1 MSDDLLTRI
10 QKLKITFK
18 EFKYQKLLK
27 RIEELEKQVVLI
39 QKDRE
44 ALTQEFQNQ
53 FSIIEK
59 LLGCLTDAIEQ
70 LRVQIQSI
78 QNSK

>member
-1 MSDDLLTRI
+1 MSLSDQIKAKTEEIR
-10 QKLKITFK
+10 KLPKIDFK
-18 EFKYQKLLK
+18 ELKYKKLLQ
-27 RIEELEKQVVLI
+27 RIEAIEQ
-39 QKDRE
+39 DRK